1 MFVVRYLMVAV
12 AVMAGILTWG
22 SAAGYSA
29 WQIAGMSV
37 LAVLALQ
44 ALILGYVVFAAT
56 RKGRAPSCQARNR
69 RDQLVILPR

>member
-56 RKGRAPSCQARNR
+56 RKGRTPSRQARNR